1 MRCIRCLFTQI
12 TGTTGHGLYVIE
24 PLTAGACAYPACEW
38 GCPRGSGTRGKVR
51 NVSVKRISNTQV
63 PEVKLR
69 KLHWITTRFGLHLVI
84 ERCTSSSM
92 VGDYGILDPIG
103 VLIPEFYYLLLLLCV
118 SELRVIK
125 DAVYDCVELLDLIAY
140 ICAGTYILYS

>member
-1 MRCIRCLFTQI
+1 
-12 TGTTGHGLYVIE
+12 
-24 PLTAGACAYPACEW
+24 
-38 GCPRGSGTRGKVR
+38 
-51 NVSVKRISNTQV
+51 
-63 PEVKLR
+63 
-69 KLHWITTRFGLHLVI
+69 
-84 ERCTSSSM
+84 M